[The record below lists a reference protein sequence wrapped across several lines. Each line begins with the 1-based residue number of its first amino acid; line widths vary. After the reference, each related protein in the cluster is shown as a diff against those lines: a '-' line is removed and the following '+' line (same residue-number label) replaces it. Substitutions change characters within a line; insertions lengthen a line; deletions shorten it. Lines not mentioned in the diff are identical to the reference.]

1 MVNAGKYPVGT
12 QTFRV
17 IREQGMLYAD
27 KTALIYQLV
36 NSMRYVFLSR
46 PRRFGK
52 SLLCSTLESYFEG
65 RRELFEGLAID
76 SLETEWKKHPVIH
89 LSFARIK
96 SMTAEQMMTS
106 IHTTFVECENKLG
119 LPEQDKPTM
128 SEAFE
133 DRLYKLIVGAYK
145 KYGEQVVVVIDEY
158 DAPLLNVLHRP
169 EELEKV
175 RQMMRAIYAPLKDCD
190 QYLRF
195 VFISGLT
202 KFSQLSIFSEL
213 NNLKNIS
220 MLPKYATLCGFTQQ
234 EIETTFGG
242 GVDDLATTL
251 KITRNDALKLLRT
264 NYDGYHFAANSEGVY
279 NPFSL
284 LNALDDKA
292 INSYWFASG
301 TPTFLIEKLKEFQPD
316 ITTIDGCTARVTAF
330 DAPTEDLKSILP
342 LFYQSGYL
350 TIKDFNPRY
359 ELYTLGYPNK
369 EVRLGLMEALYPYY
383 STQNEYDYTAAAEIC
398 ENLRMGNIAGALDFI
413 RSFLKSVPYE
423 EGTRH
428 SEGHYRQMLYL
439 FFALLGQYVQ
449 AEVRTSNGRVD
460 IVLSNKDYIYVMECK
475 LDGSVDEALRQIDE
489 KGYAIA
495 WKADGRKLFKVGINF
510 SIASG
515 TVEDWKIVGTE

>member
-1 MVNAGKYPVGT
+1 MVNAGKYPVGL
-12 QTFRV
+12 QTFSE
-17 IREQGMLYAD
+17 IRKLEMLYAD
-27 KTALIYQLV
+27 KTDIIYQMAK
-36 NSMRYVFLSR
+36 SMKYVFLSR

-52 SLLCSTLESYFEG
+52 SLLCSTLKSYFKG
-65 RRELFEGLAID
+65 DSDLFKGLAID
-76 SLETEWKKHPVIH
+76 SLETEWRKHPVIH
-89 LSFARIK
+89 LSFAGVKGVDSRTI
-96 SMTAEQMMTS
+96 A
-106 IHTTFVECENKLG
+106 IYIDDAFAACEKELE
-119 LPEQDKPTM
+119 LP
-128 SEAFE
+128 FE
-133 DRLYKLIVGAYK
+133 SQELDPALFGKRLRRLIEESTK
-145 KYGEQVVVVIDEY
+145 KYGEQAVVIIDEY
-158 DAPLLNVLHRP
+158 DAPLLSVLHIP

-175 RQMMRAIYAPLKDCD
+175 RQLMRVIYSPIKNSDDL
-190 QYLRF
+190 LRF

-220 MLPKYATLCGFTQQ
+220 MLPKYATLCGITQRDV
-234 EIETTFGG
+234 ETTFSD
-242 GVDDLATTL
+242 GVDDLAETL
-251 KITRNDALKLLRT
+251 KITRNGALELLKS

-284 LNALDDKA
+284 LNALDDNA

-350 TIKDFNPRY
+350 TIKDFNPMY

-383 STQNEYDYTAAAEIC
+383 STQNEYNYTAAAEIC
-398 ENLRMGNIAGALDFI
+398 ENLRMGNIEGALEFI

-428 SEGHYRQMLYL
+428 NEGHYRQMLYL

-460 IVLSNKDYIYVMECK
+460 ILLSNKDYIYVMECK
-475 LDGSVDEALRQIDE
+475 LDGSAAEALEQIE
-489 KGYAIA
+489 NKGYAIA
-495 WKADGRKLFKVGINF
+495 WQADGRQVFNVGINF
-510 SIASG
+510 STETG
-515 TVEDWKIVGTE
+515 TIEDWKIAE